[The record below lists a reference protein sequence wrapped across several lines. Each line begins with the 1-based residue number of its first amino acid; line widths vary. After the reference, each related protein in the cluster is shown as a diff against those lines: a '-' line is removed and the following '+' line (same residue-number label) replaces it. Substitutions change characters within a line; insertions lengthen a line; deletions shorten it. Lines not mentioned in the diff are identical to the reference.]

1 LKVYV
6 IFLTFFLFLKVGYSQ
21 DRKSLELNLEC
32 IAFYNLENLFDTIVD
47 PDTNKILQEDP
58 LMIREQERGRGYDPR
73 PASFVNA
80 VRFLRKESAA
90 RAPGSVTRAHPR
102 PQRL

>member
-1 LKVYV
+1 
-6 IFLTFFLFLKVGYSQ
+6 
-21 DRKSLELNLEC
+21 
-32 IAFYNLENLFDTIVD
+32 
-47 PDTNKILQEDP
+47 
-58 LMIREQERGRGYDPR
+58 MIREQERGRGYDPR
-73 PASFVNA
+73 AASFVHA